1 MTTEN
6 VNVNPEFGKLRK
18 IFFPIQTYELKKA
31 LPMSIIF
38 FFVIFNYY
46 CVRNVKDALVV
57 TAPNSGAE
65 VISFLKGYCV
75 TPAALLF
82 LICYA
87 KASDM
92 MSNEKLFYATLSP
105 FIVFFGLFAWVIYPN
120 LELLHPSSATI
131 IAWQTAHPAWH
142 WPLAIVGNWSYALF
156 YILAEL
162 WGSVIVSLS
171 FWQFANQIC
180 KMTEAKRFYAF
191 FGLLGQAS
199 LMIAG
204 PIITYFSMPSNLGTN
219 LTDYEVWGITLK
231 WLMTFV
237 FIGGLIIMG
246 LYRWIYTNVLTDKRF
261 YDKPELPGAG
271 KKKSSMSLGQSLKI
285 MVTSPYLALIV
296 ALVVCYG
303 ITANLIEGLWKSQL
317 KIAYSDTNAYN
328 AFMGQYTFWTGVFSF
343 LIVIVGG
350 NIIRMFSW
358 FTSAVITPLLAF
370 VAGLIFFAFILF
382 RDSLGSVMETFG
394 ASPVM
399 MAVMLGATLLVF
411 FKSTKYAMFDWTKE
425 MAYIPLDNEMKVK
438 GKAVVDVV
446 GGRFG
451 KAGGA
456 WTQSLLLLGVGALT
470 GRKISLIEVA
480 PYMAVIFIVACA
492 AWIWAVSSLSKRLE
506 AVTAKK

>member
-1 MTTEN
+1 MTTE
-6 VNVNPEFGKLRK
+6 NVNPEFGKLRK
-18 IFFPIQTYELKKA
+18 IFFPIQAYELKKA

-65 VISFLKGYCV
+65 VLSFLKGYCV
-75 TPAALLF
+75 APAAVLF

-92 MSNEKLFYATLSP
+92 MSNEKLFYVTLSP
-105 FIVFFGLFAWVIYPN
+105 FIFFFGLFAWVIYPN

-131 IAWQTAHPAWH
+131 LALQAAHPAWH
-142 WPLAIVGNWSYALF
+142 WPLAIAGNWSYALF

-199 LMIAG
+199 LMVAG
-204 PIITYFSMPSNLGTN
+204 PIITYFSVPSNLGTD
-219 LTDYEVWGITLK
+219 LSEKQIWGITLK

-237 FIGGLIIMG
+237 FIGGMVIMF

-271 KKKSSMSLGQSLKI
+271 KKKNQLGFVQSLKI
-285 MVTSPYLALIV
+285 IVMSPYLALIV
-296 ALVVCYG
+296 ALVLCYG

-317 KIAYSDTNAYN
+317 KISYSDTNMYN
-328 AFMGQYTFWTGVFSF
+328 AFMGQYTFWTGVSSF
-343 LIVIVGG
+343 IVVIVGG

-370 VAGLIFFAFILF
+370 VAGAIFFAFILF
-382 RDSLGSVMETFG
+382 RDNLGDALAAIGTN
-394 ASPVM
+394 PVT
-399 MAVMLGATLLVF
+399 MAVMLGATLLIF

-425 MAYIPLDNEMKVK
+425 MAYIPLDNDMKVK

-446 GGRFG
+446 GGRLG

-456 WTQSLLLLGVGALT
+456 WTQSLLLLGAGALT
-470 GRKISLIEVA
+470 GRRISLLEIA
-480 PYMAVIFIVACA
+480 PYMAVIFVIACA
-492 AWIWAVSSLSKRLE
+492 AWIWAVRSLSKRLE
-506 AVTAKK
+506 EVTAKK